1 MRGVL
6 SVAVGAL
13 LVLVVGCAK
22 PPDQGILN
30 AVRETV
36 TNGVPAGES
45 APRIESLAVT
55 RKKRMFWG
63 EKVWTAEVEAHL
75 EASQPAAPDE
85 GKQAEGTVVKTP
97 YRVVIT
103 RPGGE
108 WEYQVREDRALPG
121 KEDSGRS

>member
-6 SVAVGAL
+6 SVAVGAM

-45 APRIESLAVT
+45 APRIQSLAVT

-75 EASQPAAPDE
+75 EASQPAASDE
-85 GKQAEGTVVKTP
+85 GKDAEGTLVKTP
-97 YRVVIT
+97 FRVVIT
-103 RPGGE
+103 RPDGN
-108 WEYQVREDRALPG
+108 WEYQVRQDRALPG
-121 KEDSGRS
+121 RKDPDRS